1 MYRYPHLSEDLESAV
16 RTIATCAGGAH
27 DLPIEHLQL
36 NKSSVKE
43 VRAHGLRTIGELAA
57 SLAGKG
63 WVRRFLLFDDRY
75 SEENIKK
82 IISLANVCEN
92 GRFDWLRYWQSIDHR
107 FSFPAMKLDDLE
119 DLHGLNLEFDIC
131 HLNLGKAE
139 FLIRQSG
146 ITTCIKLIKALS
158 VDFPHPKGFGKNK
171 LEQLTRGII
180 EFLRDNLISGK
191 SCYPE
196 TPQGSNVGKT
206 SLPMKPLM
214 SEAAASLG
222 LEAIHLGKQIHKLES
237 AGINNVGALLEWLET
252 GLPHIW
258 AIGRKSLEK
267 INEAAGAFERSLD
280 ESGNV
285 DWNLFAS
292 ACNYPVIPDPS
303 VEIRDGHAFLS
314 ILPEVTSTLA
324 CECFDEVETAALHER
339 LTPHNATTL
348 EALGDQFGVSRE
360 RIRQK
365 QMKILNSISSALLDG
380 HYSDMEFR
388 FSDQF
393 SNYWRRAAGYFG
405 GAESLSYHDFVGG
418 LADTWGV
425 DSSELLPH
433 LPLIYCVL
441 TKDGRLPTN
450 YKARAKIPSRV
461 FDIAAADAARPIRSL
476 HPSSTLGRNC
486 ESHGIATL
494 RDFIEE
500 LWELDGSVSDRILE
514 RFHSDILK
522 YLVIDESDRIDWDDY
537 YSKKGIKI
545 LPEREVSSVEDFVDC
560 MVDSI
565 LEFSS
570 DLNWSMATS
579 VLRLRSIPEAAE
591 RKSLRETAEVLGTF
605 GPFVKKTETKVLGM
619 INDAI
624 FHDEYTDRKYRF
636 QPAFVA
642 FFKDAQHIISD
653 ANSIE
658 YATSLLREAWIL
670 DSTHLEKI
678 VPLLSS
684 IIKRY
689 PQGRSSK
696 RTESRSGREEGAL
709 LETQP
714 RASSIGTIKLRGF
727 RSVC

>member
-1 MYRYPHLSEDLESAV
+1 L
-16 RTIATCAGGAH
+16 
-27 DLPIEHLQL
+27 
-36 NKSSVKE
+36 
-43 VRAHGLRTIGELAA
+43 
-57 SLAGKG
+57 
-63 WVRRFLLFDDRY
+63 DDRY
-75 SEENIKK
+75 SQEIIKK
-82 IISLANVCEN
+82 IISLADVCEN

-146 ITTCIKLIKALS
+146 ITTCINLIKALS
-158 VDFPHPKGFGKNK
+158 VDFPPLKGFGKNK
-171 LEQLTRGII
+171 LEHLTRGII
-180 EFLRDNLISGK
+180 EFLRGDLISGK

-196 TPQGSNVGKT
+196 TPQSSNVGKT

-237 AGINNVGALLEWLET
+237 GGINNVGALLEWLET

-303 VEIRDGHAFLS
+303 VEIRDGHAFLA

-405 GAESLSYHDFVGG
+405 EAESLSYHDFVSG
-418 LADTWGV
+418 LAAAWEV
-425 DSSELLPH
+425 DLSELLPH

-441 TKDGRLPTN
+441 TKDSRLPAH
-450 YKARAKIPSRV
+450 YKTHAKIPTRV
-461 FDIAAADAARPIRSL
+461 FDIAAADADRSIKAL
-476 HPSSTLGRNC
+476 HPSGSFSRNC
-486 ESHGIATL
+486 DNRGIVTL
-494 RDFIEE
+494 MDLIEK
-500 LWELDGSVSDRILE
+500 LRAVDGSLSNSVTE
-514 RFHSDILK
+514 RARTDILRH
-522 YLVIDESDRIDWDDY
+522 LVVDERGRVDWGKY
-537 YSKKGIKI
+537 YSNKGIKI
-545 LPEREVSSVEDFVDC
+545 LPQRDVFLVEDFADC
-560 MVDSI
+560 MTEAI

-570 DLNWSMATS
+570 DLNRSMATAI
-579 VLRLRSIPEAAE
+579 LRLRCIPRVEE
-591 RKSLRETAEVLGTF
+591 RKTLQETAEAVGTY
-605 GPFVKKTETKVLGM
+605 GPTIKTAETEVLGM
-619 INDAI
+619 ISDAI
-624 FHDEYTDRKYRF
+624 FGEDYTDRRCRF
-636 QPAFVA
+636 KRSFVE
-642 FFKDAQHIISD
+642 FFEDAKRII
-653 ANSIE
+653 AEARSID
-658 YATSLLREAWIL
+658 YCAALLRNAWNL
-670 DSTHLEKI
+670 DSARLDEV
-678 VPLLSS
+678 VPLLSA

-689 PQGRSSK
+689 PQGRPRK
-696 RTESRSGREEGAL
+696 RKNLSGRGEGEGAL
-709 LETQP
+709 GSQSQVSTFVAI
-714 RASSIGTIKLRGF
+714 RLRGF